1 MLDHKCFSI
10 CNSNY
15 CILLKFKFCKGSS
28 QSFIYLL
35 LLAQCTLLHY
45 SSTRCPLLLETNSLK
60 YCCCHDNCNFN
71 KMYETFN
78 AVVLTGT
85 CYYIVVTKEVI
96 VNMTL
101 LSLFL
106 FYFKIWSTYTEIIIQ
121 FHSHIYHWLSV
132 IILYNIKYNCILKA
146 A

>member
-15 CILLKFKFCKGSS
+15 CILLKFKFCKDSS

-85 CYYIVVTKEVI
+85 CYYIVVTKVLLGSHREYDVI
-96 VNMTL
+96 III
-101 LSLFL
+101 SFL
-106 FYFKIWSTYTEIIIQ
+106 FQNLKYLYRNNHTISFSYISLAQCHNII
-121 FHSHIYHWLSV
+121 
-132 IILYNIKYNCILKA
+132 
-146 A
+146 